1 MPEASAQEQSD
12 ATAVPQVVQTL
23 HDRFGD
29 PKNFINRELSWL
41 EFNRRVLEE
50 AQDPTQPLIERI
62 KFVTIFSSNLD
73 EFFEI
78 RVAGIKQQIQSETSD
93 VGPDGLS
100 PTELFDRIQKTVR
113 ELVGTQYALWKNE
126 LLPEL
131 AKNGIYVR
139 EIAELS
145 AKRAAWANRYFQQEV
160 FPMLTPLAVDASHPF
175 PHLLNRSHNL
185 LVRAK
190 TRRRGERLHAI
201 VQVPRVVPRL
211 ILMPRGT
218 GANEPWEYIYLASLI
233 KQHIGELF
241 PGLIL
246 DGVHAFRVTRN
257 SDLYI
262 DDEEA
267 ENLLRTIEQELRRT
281 SRGNAVRLEVEADCP
296 KDFLELLLEFFNLTE
311 ADAYKLDGPLTMTHL
326 APLVANDAFAK
337 LRDRP
342 FQPARDPALPPHAD
356 FFEVLRR
363 QDVLLHHPYDSFDE
377 VVELVETAAKDPQ
390 VLAIKMTLYR
400 TSGDSPIVEALI
412 DAANA
417 GKQVTAIVELRA
429 RFDEASNIQWARRLE
444 EAGAHVIYG
453 VVGLKTHCKAL
464 LIVRRDADEI
474 RRYVHL
480 GTGNYHSRTARI
492 YTDFSLLTSESQL
505 SEEVATVF
513 NTLTGLAGYPGLKKL
528 MVAPFDMHS
537 RFIKLIERER
547 DNALAGKPARI
558 VAKMNALVDQ
568 EIIEKLYEASCAD
581 VTIDL
586 VVRGICCLRP
596 KVPALSEN
604 IRVISI
610 VGRFLEHSRIFY
622 FEDAAQFL
630 PANRAGFPDRDA
642 RVAGSN
648 HQRRHSRVSARSR
661 EGAGIAAGRHVPTFN
676 TRSGR
681 TAPPSA
687 VAISRSITRTHEKAW
702 WFDKKSACGP
712 AGTDCRCKGKR
723 RDRSDEIG
731 DAVKKRTLV
740 IDVGGSNVKV
750 MISRSQRRKFKSG
763 PEMTPRE
770 LVTQLKSLLQ
780 DWTFDAISMG
790 FPAPVRNGCIMSEP
804 KHLGPGW
811 TRFNFEKSLGKP
823 VRIINYAA
831 MQALGSYRGRRM
843 LSLGLGT
850 GLGSTLI
857 WESNV
862 LPLEL
867 GDLPY
872 GNDHIIEDCLG
883 KSGLKQLGEKQWKSE
898 VLRAVVLLK
907 KSLIADYVVLGGGSA
922 KKLDQLP
929 HGIELGHNR
938 NAFLGGV
945 RLWQPDPHTRRAKWQ
960 IL

>member
-1 MPEASAQEQSD
+1 MP
-12 ATAVPQVVQTL
+12 TAVAKTSIAEDPSAGVEVLQKDVPATN
-23 HDRFGD
+23 RFSD
-29 PKNFINRELSWL
+29 PRNFINRELSWL

-50 AQDPTQPLIERI
+50 AQDPAQPLIERV
-62 KFVTIFSSNLD
+62 KFLTIFSSNLD

-78 RVAGIKQQIQSETSD
+78 RVAGIKQQIESETSD
-93 VGPDGLS
+93 LGPDGLS

-113 ELVGTQYALWKNE
+113 QLVATQYSLWKNE
-126 LLPEL
+126 LQPEL

-139 EIAELS
+139 EMVELS
-145 AKRAAWANRYFQQEV
+145 AKRAAWANRYFHQEV
-160 FPMLTPLAVDASHPF
+160 LPMLTPLAVDASHPF

-190 TRRRGERLHAI
+190 TRRRGEPLHAI

-211 ILMPRGT
+211 ILMPRGA

-233 KQHIGELF
+233 KQHIAELF

-296 KDFLELLLEFFNLTE
+296 KDFLELLLEFFNLSE

-337 LRDRP
+337 LKDRP

-412 DAANA
+412 DVANA

-444 EAGAHVIYG
+444 EVGAHVIYG

-464 LIVRRDADEI
+464 LIVRRDADEL

-492 YTDFSLLTSESQL
+492 YTDFSLLTSEPQL

-528 MVAPFDMHS
+528 LVSPFDMHS
-537 RFIKLIERER
+537 RFMKLIERER

-558 VAKMNALVDQ
+558 VAKMNSLVDQ

-596 KVPALSEN
+596 RVPDLSEN

-622 FEDAAQFL
+622 FENAGQPRVFLSSADWMPRNFFRRIELAFPVENPALRDQIINEVLPSFLHDRVKARELQPDGTYRRLKPEGTEPRAQAQWHFREVSRERVKKMGGSKKKLRAAKLTPITVATDPSVTTNPETDSGEKSAPSAAQAPDS
-630 PANRAGFPDRDA
+630 PATDKA
-642 RVAGSN
+642 R
-648 HQRRHSRVSARSR
+648 
-661 EGAGIAAGRHVPTFN
+661 
-676 TRSGR
+676 
-681 TAPPSA
+681 
-687 VAISRSITRTHEKAW
+687 
-702 WFDKKSACGP
+702 
-712 AGTDCRCKGKR
+712 
-723 RDRSDEIG
+723 
-731 DAVKKRTLV
+731 
-740 IDVGGSNVKV
+740 
-750 MISRSQRRKFKSG
+750 
-763 PEMTPRE
+763 
-770 LVTQLKSLLQ
+770 
-780 DWTFDAISMG
+780 
-790 FPAPVRNGCIMSEP
+790 
-804 KHLGPGW
+804 
-811 TRFNFEKSLGKP
+811 
-823 VRIINYAA
+823 
-831 MQALGSYRGRRM
+831 
-843 LSLGLGT
+843 
-850 GLGSTLI
+850 
-857 WESNV
+857 
-862 LPLEL
+862 
-867 GDLPY
+867 
-872 GNDHIIEDCLG
+872 
-883 KSGLKQLGEKQWKSE
+883 KQ
-898 VLRAVVLLK
+898 
-907 KSLIADYVVLGGGSA
+907 
-922 KKLDQLP
+922 
-929 HGIELGHNR
+929 
-938 NAFLGGV
+938 
-945 RLWQPDPHTRRAKWQ
+945 T
-960 IL
+960 